1 MIDDSLLDVNSS
13 YSGNKW
19 SLRSRDEE
27 LISSI
32 QKDNKV
38 DYITARII
46 AGRKISAENVQDF
59 LNPSLRKLLPDPSSM
74 QDMDK
79 AAKIIFNAINETAKP
94 PNISKIT

>member
-19 SLRSRDEE
+19 SLRSTDEE

-32 QKDNKV
+32 QKDNQI

-46 AGRKISAENVQDF
+46 AGRKISLADVQDF

-79 AAKIIFNAINETAKP
+79 AAKIIFNV
-94 PNISKIT
+94 